1 MRKILSGVAAT
12 CLLISQAAGAQTCAK
27 PAEMSAFDVAKLK
40 SQLMVTALACDVR
53 DRYNDFVH
61 RFQAELMAKERAL
74 LGYFSRAFGH
84 RGQQEHDVYI
94 TNLANAQSE
103 AGVQKG
109 TLFCQQSVSLFDA
122 VLSLP
127 TASDLAGFA
136 ASRDLPQPITLI
148 SCAAVPPPKA
158 TRQAQ
163 RGLNR

>member
-1 MRKILSGVAAT
+1 MRKTLSGIAAA
-12 CLLISQAAGAQTCAK
+12 CLLIGQAAAAQTCAK

-53 DRYNDFVH
+53 DRYNDFVR
-61 RFQAELMAKERAL
+61 RFQAELMTRERAL
-74 LGYFSRAFGH
+74 VGYFSRAFGH
-84 RGQQEHDVYI
+84 RGQQEHDIYI

-127 TASDLAGFA
+127 TARDLAGFA
-136 ASRDLPQPITLI
+136 ASRDLPQPISLI
-148 SCAAVPPPKA
+148 SCPTTPPRA

-163 RGLNR
+163 RDVNH